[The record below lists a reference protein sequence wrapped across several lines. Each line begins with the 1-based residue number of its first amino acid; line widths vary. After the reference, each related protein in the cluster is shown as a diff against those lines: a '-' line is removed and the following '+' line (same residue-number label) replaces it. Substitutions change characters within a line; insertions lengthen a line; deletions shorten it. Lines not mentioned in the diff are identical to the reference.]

1 MGENKKV
8 YFTAMLSKISIIFI
22 SIFTSAL
29 VNRQLGVALKGE
41 YAYITNIVSMLVI
54 VLSFGI
60 GQTYSTF
67 RRKEGNKVLGFF
79 LFLTIVQTI
88 ISFIFSVLFLFFEK
102 KVLAI
107 VFLLTSSGI
116 FRVNVLYYAAI
127 ENVKK
132 RDINNI
138 IYKIVYLFVI
148 LIYYLFMPSSIYIL
162 LLITFLEDLLII
174 VATLISFNFKPQI
187 KNIKFSDIKKIYKL
201 GFLCMIMHSLMTL
214 NYSLDIFFL
223 KNMTNSKMVG
233 LYSVGV
239 ALANMLW
246 LIPDAFKDVLV
257 SKTSRDDSINE
268 IVKVTKYSLY
278 FSIILIIGFAIFG
291 RLFISLLYGKEF
303 INSYLCTIILFIGCL
318 SMIIYKLIH
327 PIYIA
332 KGKQFIVVSI
342 LAVSVLA
349 NIIAN
354 LILIPHYNIY
364 GAAIASVISYSLCSI
379 IFLYIFCKEYKVSY
393 KEFFIIRK
401 NEIKQIINKT
411 KKFHNK
417 KK

>member
-1 MGENKKV
+1 
-8 YFTAMLSKISIIFI
+8 
-22 SIFTSAL
+22 
-29 VNRQLGVALKGE
+29 
-41 YAYITNIVSMLVI
+41 
-54 VLSFGI
+54 
-60 GQTYSTF
+60 
-67 RRKEGNKVLGFF
+67 
-79 LFLTIVQTI
+79 
-88 ISFIFSVLFLFFEK
+88 
-102 KVLAI
+102 
-107 VFLLTSSGI
+107 
-116 FRVNVLYYAAI
+116 
-127 ENVKK
+127 
-132 RDINNI
+132 
-138 IYKIVYLFVI
+138 
-148 LIYYLFMPSSIYIL
+148 MPSSIYIL